1 VFLFRGRPDH
11 YWCANAKESFAGR
24 SFLGYLTGTQMKQLH
39 ASSLFLLAT
48 ALALAGCGRDSV
60 KVYNVETS
68 DTPAVPAQSAGTG
81 SMANMAN
88 MAGDIPIPD
97 NSGLPKLKFDQP
109 AGWKEKPAS
118 QLRVASFE
126 VAENGKTADVSVIPL
141 SGSAGGD
148 AANVNRWRGQVGLQ
162 PLPEAELQKLAE
174 KIEVAGQTADL
185 FDFASESDDSPRIVA
200 LILHQGDTAW
210 FFKMSGDAGLVAKQ
224 KDAFVSFLKSL
235 EFQAPSA
242 PANPMAMDMSQLP
255 PSHPPVSGMVAD
267 SAAAAPAADAKPS
280 WTIPAGWEE
289 GQLAQFLTARY
300 VIKGSGDA
308 SAAVN
313 VSQLSGD
320 GGGVTANLNRWRG
333 QLGQKPVSDEEA
345 AKLPT
350 IEAGGVQAVLTDF
363 NGTDARSGKPAR
375 LVAVVLPLNGQTWFY
390 KLMGDESV
398 VGAQK
403 EAFIQF
409 VQSAKYPAGQ

>member
-1 VFLFRGRPDH
+1 
-11 YWCANAKESFAGR
+11 
-24 SFLGYLTGTQMKQLH
+24 MKQSR
-39 ASSLFLLAT
+39 ASSLLLLAT
-48 ALALAGCGRDSV
+48 ALALAGCNRDSV
-60 KVYNVETS
+60 KVYHVETN
-68 DTPAVPAQSAGTG
+68 DTAALPAQTAG
-81 SMANMAN
+81 SSPMSSMAN

-97 NSGLPKLKFDQP
+97 NSGLPKMTFTLP
-109 AGWKEKPAS
+109 TGWKEKPAS

-141 SGSAGGD
+141 SGTAGGD

-162 PLPEAELQKLAE
+162 PLPEEELGKLAE
-174 KIEVAGQTADL
+174 KIQVAGQVADL
-185 FDFASESDDSPRIVA
+185 YDLASGSEDSPRILA

-210 FFKMSGDAGLVAKQ
+210 FFKMAGDADLVAKQ
-224 KDAFVSFLKSL
+224 KEAFIAFLKSL
-235 EFQAPSA
+235 AFEGAST
-242 PANPMAMDMSQLP
+242 PANPTAMDMSQLP
-255 PSHPPVSGMVAD
+255 PSHPPIAGAIANSNLP
-267 SAAAAPAADAKPS
+267 APDVDAKPS

-300 VIKGSGDA
+300 VIKGESDT

-320 GGGVTANLNRWRG
+320 GGGLTANINRWRG
-333 QLGQKPVSDEEA
+333 QLGLAPISDEEA

-350 IEAGGVQAVLTDF
+350 IEANGVKAVLTDF

-375 LVAVVLPLNGQTWFY
+375 LVAVVLPLSSQTWFY
-390 KLMGDESV
+390 KLMGDETV

-403 EAFIQF
+403 EAFIKF
-409 VQSAKYPAGQ
+409 V

>member
-1 VFLFRGRPDH
+1 
-11 YWCANAKESFAGR
+11 
-24 SFLGYLTGTQMKQLH
+24 MKQSR
-39 ASSLFLLAT
+39 ASSLLLLAM
-48 ALALAGCGRDSV
+48 ALALAGCNRDSV
-60 KVYNVETS
+60 KVYHVETN
-68 DTPAVPAQSAGTG
+68 DTAALPAQAAG
-81 SMANMAN
+81 SSPMSSMAN

-97 NSGLPKLKFDQP
+97 NSGLPKMTFTLP
-109 AGWKEKPAS
+109 AGWKEKALT

-126 VAENGKTADVSVIPL
+126 VVENGKTADVSVIPL
-141 SGSAGGD
+141 SGAAGGD

-162 PLPEAELQKLAE
+162 PLPEEELGKLAE
-174 KIEVAGQTADL
+174 KVQVAGQVADL
-185 FDFASESDDSPRIVA
+185 YDLASESDDSQRILA

-210 FFKMSGDAGLVAKQ
+210 FFKMAGDADLVAKQ
-224 KDAFVSFLKSL
+224 KDAFIAFLKSL
-235 EFQAPSA
+235 AFEGAFT
-242 PANPMAMDMSQLP
+242 PASPMVMDMSQLP
-255 PSHPPVSGMVAD
+255 PSHPPIAGAIENSNLP
-267 SAAAAPAADAKPS
+267 APDGDAKPA

-320 GGGVTANLNRWRG
+320 GGGLTANINRWRG
-333 QLGQKPVSDEEA
+333 QLGLAPISDEET

-350 IEAGGVQAVLTDF
+350 IEANGVKAVLTDF

-375 LVAVVLPLNGQTWFY
+375 LVAVVLPLSGQTWFY
-390 KLMGDESV
+390 KLMGDETV

-403 EAFIQF
+403 EAFIKF